1 MTDRPT
7 VVVTGLG
14 ATTPLGG
21 DVASTWEG
29 MLAGNSGVTLLEDE
43 WARDFPAR
51 LVARMAVEPT
61 SALERVEARRL
72 DRCQQ
77 AALVAGREAWADAG
91 FDPVPKSKDGVP
103 NETVRGVDP
112 ERLAIVVGSGIGGAT
127 TMLGQDDILEERGVR
142 RVSPLTVPMLM
153 PNGPAACLSLEFGA
167 RAGVHA
173 TVSACASGAE
183 AISLAAD
190 LIRLGRADVVVA
202 GGTEAVVDKLP
213 MAGFAQM
220 RAMST
225 RNEEPERASRPFDK
239 GRDGFVLGEG
249 AGILILESAEH
260 AAARGARVYAEI
272 AGAGIT
278 SDGYHITAPDPSG
291 SGAARAIRLA
301 LRDAGVDPADVVHV
315 NAHAT
320 STPTGDVAEAA
331 AIRAALGDRAL
342 VSAPKSM
349 LGHLLGA
356 AGAVET
362 IATVLSVRDGVVPV
376 TRNLEDL
383 DDDVELDVVSVEP
396 LGSDLFVFIS
406 PAAETSFLTAIRRAA
421 PQVTVPGFGRSM
433 VVVKDV
439 GAPAAIC
446 ARYGIPG
453 WAGYQGIGHTRMATE
468 SAVTTAHSH
477 PFAPAADLALVHNG
491 SFSNYATVRGR
502 LARQGIRC
510 DTDNDS
516 EVAAR
521 LVAARMAEGADL
533 ADGLRAVLK
542 EMDGFFTLL
551 VTTRTQFAVV
561 RDSFACKP
569 AVIAET
575 PDYVAMA
582 SEY

>member
-1 MTDRPT
+1 MIERPT

-29 MLAGNSGVTLLEDE
+29 LLSGASGVTKLEDE

-61 SALERVEARRL
+61 SVLERVEARRL

-77 AALVAGREAWADAG
+77 AALVAGRQAWADAG

-112 ERLAIVVGSGIGGAT
+112 ERLAIVVGSGIGGAV
-127 TMLGQDDILEERGVR
+127 TMLTQDDILEEKGVR

-153 PNGPAACLSLEFGA
+153 PNGPAAALSLEFGA

-225 RNEEPERASRPFDK
+225 RNDEPERASRPFDK
-239 GRDGFVLGEG
+239 SRDGFVLGEG

-278 SDGYHITAPDPSG
+278 SDGYHITAPDPTG
-291 SGAARAIRLA
+291 SGAARAITLA
-301 LRDAGVDPADVVHV
+301 LRDAGVSPADVVHV

-331 AIRAALGDRAL
+331 AIRAALGDHAL

-383 DDDVELDVVSVEP
+383 DDGVELDVVSVEP
-396 LGSDLFVFIS
+396 
-406 PAAETSFLTAIRRAA
+406 RRQ
-421 PQVTVPGFGRSM
+421 PVPVAVNNAFGFG
-433 VVVKDV
+433 
-439 GAPAAIC
+439 
-446 ARYGIPG
+446 
-453 WAGYQGIGHTRMATE
+453 GHN
-468 SAVTTAHSH
+468 V
-477 PFAPAADLALVHNG
+477 ALV
-491 SFSNYATVRGR
+491 VRK
-502 LARQGIRC
+502 
-510 DTDNDS
+510 
-516 EVAAR
+516 V
-521 LVAARMAEGADL
+521 
-533 ADGLRAVLK
+533 
-542 EMDGFFTLL
+542 
-551 VTTRTQFAVV
+551 
-561 RDSFACKP
+561 
-569 AVIAET
+569 
-575 PDYVAMA
+575 
-582 SEY
+582 